1 MTHTRGGA
9 RPPAAIVRMRRL
21 VLLGIGSTLLCCS
34 ADAASGSDI
43 ITRARAVTAGVSD
56 KRMVVTMH
64 VMNPWGGTLTRSL
77 QGYEKKTEGGHK
89 ILWVFESPAEV
100 AGTSFLALPT
110 PGGADHFWVYLPAQ
124 HRVRQVPDQL
134 RRDPSQGN
142 NFTYD
147 DLTTIF
153 YFDYGGEHRLN
164 GESPCSQGTCDIIE
178 TTLEVGRFA
187 YSRLVTWID
196 RDTYLLDHI
205 EFHDGQG
212 LQKVLRVQNTAN
224 IQDIPT
230 VTMMEMKSAEHG
242 DRTTVEFSDVRY
254 NTGLED
260 SLFTVAYLSRGR

>member
-1 MTHTRGGA
+1 MMHPRGS
-9 RPPAAIVRMRRL
+9 RPPAAVFWMRQL
-21 VLLGIGSTLLCCS
+21 VLLGIATTLLCSS

-43 ITRARAVTAGVSD
+43 ITRARAVTAGISD
-56 KRMVVTMH
+56 KRMRVTMH
-64 VMNPWGGTLTRSL
+64 VMSPWGGALTRSL

-89 ILWVFESPAEV
+89 ILWVFESPAEA

-110 PGGADHFWVYLPAQ
+110 PGGPDHLWVYLPAQ
-124 HRVRQVPDQL
+124 HRVRQAPDQL

-164 GESPCSQGTCDIIE
+164 GERSCSQGTCYIIE

-187 YSRLVTWID
+187 YSRLLTWID

-205 EFHDGQG
+205 EFYDGQR
-212 LQKVLRVQNTAN
+212 LQKILRVQNTAN
-224 IQDIPT
+224 IQEIPT
-230 VTMMEMKSAEHG
+230 VTMMEMKNAEQG